1 MLGSWAPLG
10 LIFVSDVG
18 AGGGPAAASLTGTPA
33 VPAPRVKTTA
43 LSSLSR
49 LGLVA
54 EEQFIADIR
63 ACLLHGSHPYVYS
76 RANITRS

>member
-1 MLGSWAPLG
+1 MLGSWAPSG

-18 AGGGPAAASLTGTPA
+18 GGGPAAASRTGTPA